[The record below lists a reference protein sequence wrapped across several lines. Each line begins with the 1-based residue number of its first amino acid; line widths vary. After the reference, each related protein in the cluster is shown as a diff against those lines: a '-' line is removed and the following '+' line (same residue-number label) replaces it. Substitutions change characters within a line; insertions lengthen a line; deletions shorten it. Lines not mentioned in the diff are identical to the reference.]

1 MPLEASC
8 ARENGRGV
16 WGKVLYARFWRRVGQ
31 RGGSLKPSDLKMKK
45 IEKKTCF
52 LLNRPA
58 ITALRLVFNSD
69 HFDVSCRKKTV
80 RAPSFLWPICH
91 VLTTPG
97 TRDAGYDKSSS

>member
-1 MPLEASC
+1 MQGKMVEGFGGKCCTLVS
-8 ARENGRGV
+8 GGVSDRG
-16 WGKVLYARFWRRVGQ
+16 
-31 RGGSLKPSDLKMKK
+31 GGSLKPSDLKMKK